1 MPLYFKLTEHFECP
15 KKRRDFDFSLKSPKM
30 TRRTT
35 ANSGRVC
42 LCLQCFDRIYL
53 LFTACRAS
61 RTHDMSGQ
69 RTPSKPER
77 RHRKSMSASDAQ
89 IGFAT
94 DSEVLPSSRNH
105 NAEAGPS
112 VPRSRHSRHPILSDA
127 GSLSEVETMR
137 HVPRTPRSSSR
148 RALSGEGRTRERE
161 KGKGKA
167 TLSDVQGWVIQV
179 CRFLNGKHCANS
191 SALGLRS

>member
-1 MPLYFKLTEHFECP
+1 MCVY
-15 KKRRDFDFSLKSPKM
+15 
-30 TRRTT
+30 
-35 ANSGRVC
+35 VC
-42 LCLQCFDRIYL
+42 SVSIVYTFF
-53 LFTACRAS
+53 FTACRAS
-61 RTHDMSGQ
+61 QTHDMSGQ

-89 IGFAT
+89 YGFAT
-94 DSEVLPSSRNH
+94 DSEVMPDSRTR

-112 VPRSRHSRHPILSDA
+112 VPRSRHSRHPTMSDA

-148 RALSGEGRTRERE
+148 RALSGEERTRERE

-179 CRFLNGKHCANS
+179 CAIRPGRLLHQLEYMGKS
-191 SALGLRS
+191 